1 MVEENRFQVQ
11 GRTKVINGSILNPHN
26 AGLRFVLSVNNLA
39 GKTSGHVL
47 YPVFDK
53 KWVKVKEEARGWYA
67 NKTGAYKLGAVNTT
81 AVQSD
86 VWVIHCLAQNEKLEI
101 NYAAMETCLKEVCKM
116 AKSEKA
122 SVHVSSLLVGL
133 LPELTALL
141 DETLI
146 KNGVSVFYYNEPT

>member
-1 MVEENRFQVQ
+1 
-11 GRTKVINGSILNPHN
+11 
-26 AGLRFVLSVNNLA
+26 
-39 GKTSGHVL
+39 
-47 YPVFDK
+47 
-53 KWVKVKEEARGWYA
+53 
-67 NKTGAYKLGAVNTT
+67 
-81 AVQSD
+81 
-86 VWVIHCLAQNEKLEI
+86 
-101 NYAAMETCLKEVCKM
+101 M